1 MSVHVTVDEAEE
13 KQRAALTKKFQMDAS
28 EIEEIWGEVEA
39 QDAAEAKAQADE
51 AEAKAREEA
60 NAAAEAKAKVEEE
73 ESAGKFK
80 CCEIHFMVWFRNRT
94 MILK

>member
-60 NAAAEAKAKVEEE
+60 NAAAEAKASEGLKKKKVQV
-73 ESAGKFK
+73 SSSVVKYTL
-80 CCEIHFMVWFRNRT
+80 WFGSET
-94 MILK
+94 EL